1 MEGRTVTESDLVP
14 PDAIDPAADRYAD
27 DRDDADPY
35 EADTP
40 PTPPLELRRFDR
52 LLAGVVLGLTALSFI
67 SVLPGPV
74 FEIRSSSLD
83 LVLNTLTVVAA
94 TGAAALAWIRYRI
107 EHELS
112 ALYETSAFVV
122 LFSTQALLIGIA
134 IGGHPERIGL
144 DISMPAQWPIY
155 AWTLAKFVTGLLLI
169 LAAGANLHRSRRVR
183 FPVIALTVGPTL
195 LVLAVIA
202 LLPTV
207 EASLPTLIGPAG
219 LAALRGDSGVAPGM
233 NPAGLAI
240 QGLVALFY
248 LRGAQLYR
256 EIYRE
261 HNRRYAGYLSIALIV
276 AAFSQL
282 HWAILPGI
290 YDPLVTTDDLLGAAL
305 SVILL
310 LGIDAQ
316 SRADVRALR
325 LANARLHALR
335 AADAQ
340 RAELEASTRLAREV
354 HDGLSQD
361 LWLAKLKQGRLAQ
374 IPDLSPTARGLTTEL
389 GDAVDRAL
397 GGARAVLATMRSG
410 PEGPTIDE
418 SLERA
423 VDDFSERFGIRTEFT
438 STGAAPSLPSR
449 TAAELLRVVLEAL
462 TNVHKHADATVVR
475 VSAAWDSAAFEI
487 AVTDNGRGFDPAA
500 IDGSS
505 YGVRGMRERAALI
518 GGEIEIVSRP
528 RDGTRVVIRVP
539 PRTVA
544 EPGPVAE

>member
-1 MEGRTVTESDLVP
+1 
-14 PDAIDPAADRYAD
+14 
-27 DRDDADPY
+27 
-35 EADTP
+35 
-40 PTPPLELRRFDR
+40 
-52 LLAGVVLGLTALSFI
+52 
-67 SVLPGPV
+67 
-74 FEIRSSSLD
+74 
-83 LVLNTLTVVAA
+83 
-94 TGAAALAWIRYRI
+94 
-107 EHELS
+107 
-112 ALYETSAFVV
+112 
-122 LFSTQALLIGIA
+122 
-134 IGGHPERIGL
+134 
-144 DISMPAQWPIY
+144 
-155 AWTLAKFVTGLLLI
+155 
-169 LAAGANLHRSRRVR
+169 
-183 FPVIALTVGPTL
+183 L
-195 LVLAVIA
+195 LVLAIIA
-202 LLPTV
+202 LLPNF
-207 EASLPTLIGPAG
+207 EASLPQLIGPAG
-219 LAALRGDSGVAPGM
+219 LAALRGDSGATPGM
-233 NPAGLAI
+233 DPAGLAI
-240 QGLVALFY
+240 QMLVALFY

-261 HNRRYAGYLSIALIV
+261 HSRRYAGYLSIALIV

-340 RAELEASTRLAREV
+340 RAELEASARLAREV

-361 LWLAKLKQGRLAQ
+361 LWLAKLKQGRLAR
-374 IPDLSPTARGLTTEL
+374 IPDLSPTARSLTTEL

-438 STGAAPSLPSR
+438 STGAAPALPSR

-475 VSAAWDSAAFEI
+475 VNAAWDSAAFEI
-487 AVTDNGRGFDPAA
+487 AVTDNGRGFDPGAV
-500 IDGSS
+500 DGSS

-539 PRTVA
+539 ARAVT
-544 EPGPVAE
+544 EPGAVGK

>member
-1 MEGRTVTESDLVP
+1 MESGTVSESELVP
-14 PDAIDPAADRYAD
+14 PDDTDTSD
-27 DRDDADPY
+27 EPY
-35 EADTP
+35 EAEMP
-40 PTPPLELRRFDR
+40 PTPPSELRRFDR
-52 LLAGVVLGLTALSFI
+52 LLAAVVLLLTALSFF
-67 SVLPGPV
+67 SLLPGPV
-74 FEIRSSSLD
+74 LEIRNPSLG
-83 LVLNTLTVVAA
+83 LVLDTLTAVAA
-94 TGAAALAWIRYRI
+94 AGAAALAWIRYRI
-107 EHELS
+107 ERELS
-112 ALYETSAFVV
+112 VLYETSAFVV
-122 LFSTQALLIGIA
+122 LFSTRALLIGIA
-134 IGGHPERIGL
+134 IAGHPERIGL
-144 DISMPAQWPIY
+144 TIDAPAQWPIY
-155 AWTLAKFVTGLLLI
+155 GWTLARLMTGLLLI
-169 LAAGANLHRSRRVR
+169 FAAGASLHRSRRLAS
-183 FPVIALTVGPTL
+183 PILALTVGPAL
-195 LVLAVIA
+195 FVLAVIA
-202 LLPTV
+202 VLPSL
-207 EASLPTLIGPAG
+207 EASLPTLMEPAG
-219 LAALRGDSGVAPGM
+219 FAALRGVTGVTPGM
-233 NPAGLAI
+233 DPPGLAI
-240 QGLVALFY
+240 QMVVALFY

-261 HNRRYAGYLSIALIV
+261 QSRRYAGYLSIALIV

-290 YDPLVTTDDLLGAAL
+290 YDPLVTTDDLLGATL

-335 AADAQ
+335 RADAQ
-340 RAELEASTRLAREV
+340 RAELEASARLAREV

-361 LWLAKLKQGRLAQ
+361 LWLAKLKQGRLARLQ
-374 IPDLSPTARGLTTEL
+374 LSPAARGLAIEL

-397 GGARAVLATMRSG
+397 GGARAVLDTLRSG
-410 PEGPTIDE
+410 PEGPTIGE

-438 STGAAPSLPSR
+438 SSGSAPALPSR

-475 VSAAWDSAAFEI
+475 VSAVWESAAFEI
-487 AVTDNGRGFDPAA
+487 AIADNGRGFDPAA

-528 RDGTRVVIRVP
+528 RDGTRVVVRVP
-539 PRTVA
+539 ARGA
-544 EPGPVAE
+544 PG

>member
-1 MEGRTVTESDLVP
+1 MEGRTDSAGGELVP
-14 PDAIDPAADRYAD
+14 PPDDIDATEA
-27 DRDDADPY
+27 PY
-35 EADTP
+35 SAEAP
-40 PTPPLELRRFDR
+40 PTPPSELRRFDR
-52 LLAGVVLGLTALSFI
+52 LLAGVVIGLTALSFV
-67 SVLPGPV
+67 SLLPGPV
-74 FEIRSSSLD
+74 FEIRNTSLD
-83 LVLNTLTVVAA
+83 LVLNTLTAVAA
-94 TGAAALAWIRYRI
+94 AGAAALAWIRYRI
-107 EHELS
+107 ERELS

-122 LFSTQALLIGIA
+122 LFSTRALLIGITIA
-134 IGGHPERIGL
+134 GHPERIGL
-144 DISMPAQWPIY
+144 TLDMPAQWPIY
-155 AWTLAKFVTGLLLI
+155 AWTLARLMTGVLLI
-169 LAAGANLHRSRRVR
+169 FAAGASLHRTRRLR
-183 FPVIALTVGPTL
+183 LPVLAQTVGPAL

-202 LLPTV
+202 VLPSI
-207 EASLPTLIGPAG
+207 EANLPRLIGPEG
-219 LAALRGDSGVAPGM
+219 LAALRGDSGATPGM
-233 NPAGLAI
+233 DPAGLAI
-240 QGLVALFY
+240 QMIVALFY

-261 HNRRYAGYLSIALIV
+261 QRRRYAGYLSIALIV
-276 AAFSQL
+276 AAFGQL

-290 YDPLVTTDDLLGAAL
+290 YDPLVTTDDLLGATL

-316 SRADVRALR
+316 SRSDVRALR

-335 AADAQ
+335 ATDAQ
-340 RAELEASTRLAREV
+340 RAELEASARLAREV

-361 LWLAKLKQGRLAQ
+361 LWLAKLKQGRLAR
-374 IPDLSPTARGLTTEL
+374 IPDLSPAARGLTTEL

-438 STGAAPSLPSR
+438 SSGTAPALPSR

-487 AVTDNGRGFDPAA
+487 AVTDNGRGFDPAS

-505 YGVRGMRERAALI
+505 YGVKGMRERAALI
-518 GGEIEIVSRP
+518 GGEIEIISRP
-528 RDGTRVVIRVP
+528 RDGTRVVVRVP
-539 PRTVA
+539 ARGVA
-544 EPGPVAE
+544 E